1 MPTTTGP
8 AALAASDSP
17 EGCNYPAPGM
27 PSCHRGAF
35 GIDEALLL
43 PGHGLL
49 VSRPP
54 REQISFLAAG
64 ATKVTVT
71 CYSAR
76 FLNNRQTLQQPLGP
90 KSPGRQSVTPPASWE
105 GKTHLP
111 PQCHPPE
118 RRFFALFGF
127 AFCFLRWGSLCL
139 VLAALELTT

>member
-17 EGCNYPAPGM
+17 EGCSYPAPGM

-35 GIDEALLL
+35 GSDKALLL

-71 CYSAR
+71 CYSTC
-76 FLNNRQTLQQPLGP
+76 FLNNIQTLRQPLGP
-90 KSPGRQSVTPPASWE
+90 KSPGRQSVTLPASWE

-118 RRFFALFGF
+118 RRCFALFCF
-127 AFCFLRWGSLCL
+127 AFCFLRRGSLCL